1 MPRHDNYPA
10 RDFQSHR
17 PADRRG
23 EAVDGPWNRSPVTRK
38 NARNHPR
45 QRADQRRW
53 PRRHRSDR
61 VCTSVAQQRANA
73 RKDAATASHSRH
85 STWRPNPRQSWEK
98 LTRNRSPLTGRSTS
112 MLPMTG
118 LPSSTGFIHARW
130 PGPAADRRRPG
141 QDRQAAADAIRN
153 PSRCY
158 GRMRRMRRSRFIETV
173 R

>member
-1 MPRHDNYPA
+1 MPRHVNYPA
-10 RDFQSHR
+10 PDSQSHR

-23 EAVDGPWNRSPVTRK
+23 EAVDGPSNRRPVTRK

-45 QRADQRRW
+45 QSADQRRW

-61 VCTSVAQQRANA
+61 TTSVTQQPASA

-118 LPSSTGFIHARW
+118 LPSSTGFIHARS
-130 PGPAADRRRPG
+130 PGACRIPTPAGSRPPGCCGCNPKSKPRLWEDAAHAPVEAHRDR
-141 QDRQAAADAIRN
+141 
-153 PSRCY
+153 
-158 GRMRRMRRSRFIETV
+158 
-173 R
+173 